1 MGSVVII
8 KYSLPLR
15 SFHSVGPGIKTM
27 TRDGV
32 RPPEERETILWAC
45 EGGFESI
52 SQDGLYSGRRV
63 LRDISY
69 ILEKK
74 KATGHNNFIPP
85 IPPTPPKSARLPV
98 SVRTVCLSVCGPPH
112 VLTALS
118 TCQAYFYRF
127 ARPPAS
133 LIFPL
138 TCLMAPQSPK
148 TERGLW
154 TSDP

>member
-85 IPPTPPKSARLPV
+85 IPPTPPQVCQTTCICTHCLPV
-98 SVRTVCLSVCGPPH
+98 CLWSSPCAHSPEYLPSIF
-112 VLTALS
+112 LQICTS
-118 TCQAYFYRF
+118 TCLFDISTHV
-127 ARPPAS
+127 PNGPS
-133 LIFPL
+133 K
-138 TCLMAPQSPK
+138 SK
-148 TERGLW
+148 
-154 TSDP
+154 D

>member
-85 IPPTPPKSARLPV
+85 IPPTPPPSLPDYLYLYALSA
-98 SVRTVCLSVCGPPH
+98 CLSV
-112 VLTALS
+112 VLPMCS
-118 TCQAYFYRF
+118 Q
-127 ARPPAS
+127 P
-133 LIFPL
+133 
-138 TCLMAPQSPK
+138 
-148 TERGLW
+148 
-154 TSDP
+154 